1 MISQTNSKNN
11 DDKINSNKKKKVAI
25 ITGSSE
31 GIGKSIAVALAKSGE
46 YSGLVINSRKIDE
59 AQQTANEIKNN
70 NIISNPNLDIIAIQA
85 DISKESECIKLVEQT
100 IEHFGRL
107 DVLVNNAGIQKN
119 IPIEETTLDEWYKII
134 AVDLTG
140 PFVCSRE
147 AVKHME
153 KQQNSPPYG
162 GYSIINIS
170 SVHQIIPKPHY
181 VPYAT
186 SKAGIEMMTKT
197 MALEL
202 AKKNIRANVV
212 APGAIDTDMN
222 KVLRENKEEY
232 HRVLQQI
239 PIDRLGSPE
248 EVANAVEFLASDK
261 SSYITGTTIYVDGG
275 MTLYPSFGLTSYS
288 SHDQKK

>member
-11 DDKINSNKKKKVAI
+11 DDKINSNKKKKIAI

-85 DISKESECIKLVEQT
+85 DISKENECIKLVEQT

-170 SVHQIIPKPHY
+170 SVHQIIPKPRY